1 MPGFLRKLAHGMQP
15 PCCEETKA
23 ATWWGYIK
31 ILQQRAFLGSWLIGS
46 IDHQTWSEWAFG
58 WLDPPLDIIPPW
70 SWSLLRW
77 SPNIMKQKQTI
88 PTVPFLNSWTNRS
101 HTKKKKKTVAVLC
114 PKVWDGLSPS
124 NSSWTH
130 TPFTENVLSLLC
142 PWAHLLFPQGIIE
155 MLTFLWVSH
164 PGTLYLHLYFG
175 TYRVAVYL
183 ICLAY
188 YTVSSSRTE
197 IVLPC
202 WFKVEAK

>member
-1 MPGFLRKLAHGMQP
+1 MVRLHKDIPAKGLFGVLADRQHRPPDMEWMSLRMTWPSTWHHPSLVLEPSQMKPKHHEA
-15 PCCEETKA
+15 ETNHPHC
-23 ATWWGYIK
+23 
-31 ILQQRAFLGSWLIGS
+31 AF
-46 IDHQTWSEWAFG
+46 SE
-58 WLDPPLDIIPPW
+58 
-70 SWSLLRW
+70 
-77 SPNIMKQKQTI
+77 
-88 PTVPFLNSWTNRS
+88 FLNQQKPY
-101 HTKKKKKTVAVLC
+101 KKKKKTVAVLC

-142 PWAHLLFPQGIIE
+142 PWTHLLSPQGIIE

-175 TYRVAVYL
+175 TYRVAIYL